1 MQSTATYRQFLL
13 IRLSAKAITFCLLL
27 TLLTAQATAQNIDS
41 LEQYITRAKSTEDKA
56 ETLIRLAT
64 HYQNLNPSLSE
75 SYATRAIELSGT
87 AYSLGRGKG
96 YLVLGQLSKNKLQYD
111 QALAY
116 YSQALNVFRQV
127 NELNQACRAS
137 YHFGQAYFELGEYVK
152 ALEYAQTAKDLLQ
165 ENTTLNLRAQVLT
178 LLCNVH
184 YNLGGSDKSIPEC
197 LEALRMFDEAGD
209 QRGQSGVLST
219 LGDIYL
225 DLSQY
230 NKARRYFFE
239 ALDLARQTQNW
250 PAIANSLSTIG
261 NMYLRQNEYDDA
273 LIYFNDAL
281 EIQLQI
287 GNLRKLSEL
296 YLNKG
301 QALLGL
307 KQIPESRAELE
318 KALSYALDG
327 QDLSLQARALLGLG
341 EVLAAEG
348 EPEQA
353 VETTREALNVAQRV
367 NARPIML
374 ECYRNMAKF
383 YDKMGN
389 IEEAFIYFNLYM
401 RQNEAIYTRE
411 TAKRIA
417 EAEALYELEQKEK
430 QIGLLEKEN
439 EIQHL
444 EARQERILNYSLIVG
459 ILLILILAIALYYGY
474 RVKVRS
480 NRVLQEQKEAIN
492 RQKEEIETQRDDIQI
507 KNQQITEFNTQL
519 TDSIRYARHIQSSL
533 LPENTSMKQAFP
545 SSFVFYKPKDIVSGD
560 FYWFVQLEKLKLV
573 AAVDCTGHGVPGAFM
588 TVLANTLLNQIV
600 LETGITEPSMII
612 TLLDQKVQSNLH
624 QKDMMDNLVFDGMDI
639 SLCAI
644 NEEEQEISFCG
655 AKLPLYYATPEGVQE
670 IKGDRYPVGS
680 SQYDEKLFT
689 SHSIK
694 YQKGDLIYLSSDGFQ
709 DQFGGPKGKKFMK
722 ARFRRMI
729 EDIHGQPI
737 TEQLNRVNQ
746 IFYQWKQGQELTDD
760 IMLLGIKL

>member
-1 MQSTATYRQFLL
+1 MSIVSINKPSFLA
-13 IRLSAKAITFCLLL
+13 RLSAKALLV
-27 TLLTAQATAQNIDS
+27 LLWQFTSLVTGAQNIDS
-41 LEQYITRAKSTEDKA
+41 LEQYIIEAKSPQDKV
-56 ETLIRLAT
+56 ETLIKLAT
-64 HYQNLNPSLSE
+64 HYQSLNPNLSE
-75 SYATRAIELSGT
+75 SYATRAIELSNSV
-87 AYSLGRGKG
+87 YPLGRGKA
-96 YLVLGQLSKNKLQYD
+96 YQVLGQLSKNKLQYD

-116 YSQALNVFRQV
+116 YSQALSVFRQI

-137 YHFGQAYFELGEYVK
+137 YLFGQAYFELGEYVK

-165 ENTTLNLRAQVLT
+165 ENTTITQRAQVLT

-197 LEALRMFDEAGD
+197 LEALRMFDESGD
-209 QRGQSGVLST
+209 QRGQSGVLTT
-219 LGDIYL
+219 LGEIYL

-230 NKARRYFFE
+230 SKSRRYFFE

-261 NMYLRQNEYDDA
+261 NMYLRQSEYDDA
-273 LIYFNDAL
+273 LIYFEDAL

-296 YLNKG
+296 YLKKG

-307 KQIPESRAELE
+307 KQISAARAELE
-318 KALSYALDG
+318 KALSYGRDG
-327 QDLSLQARALLGLG
+327 QDLSLQARALLEMGK
-341 EVLAAEG
+341 VQAAEG
-348 EPEQA
+348 DSELGI
-353 VETTREALNVAQRV
+353 ETVKEALNVAQRV

-374 ECYRNMAKF
+374 DCYRNLAKF
-383 YDKMGN
+383 YDELGN

-411 TAKRIA
+411 TARRIA

-439 EIQHL
+439 EIQQL

-459 ILLILILAIALYYGY
+459 ILLALVLAIALYTGY
-474 RVKVRS
+474 RNKLRS
-480 NRVLQEQKEAIN
+480 NKILQEQKEAIN
-492 RQKEEIETQRDDIQI
+492 RQKDELETHRDEIQI

-533 LPENTSMKQAFP
+533 LPENKSMKQAFP
-545 SSFVFYKPKDIVSGD
+545 GSFVFYKPKDIVSGD

-624 QKDMMDNLVFDGMDI
+624 QKDMMDNLAFDGMDI

-644 NEEEQEISFCG
+644 NEESREISYCG
-655 AKLPLYYATPEGVQE
+655 AKLPLYYGNGEGIEE

-680 SQYDEKLFT
+680 HQYPEKLFS
-689 SHSIK
+689 SHTINYK
-694 YQKGDLIYLSSDGFQ
+694 EGDLIYLCSDGFQ

-722 ARFRRMI
+722 ARFRRMLD
-729 EDIHGQPI
+729 DIHDQPI

-746 IFYQWKQGQELTDD
+746 IFYQWKQGYELTDD
-760 IMLLGIKL
+760 IMLLGIRL